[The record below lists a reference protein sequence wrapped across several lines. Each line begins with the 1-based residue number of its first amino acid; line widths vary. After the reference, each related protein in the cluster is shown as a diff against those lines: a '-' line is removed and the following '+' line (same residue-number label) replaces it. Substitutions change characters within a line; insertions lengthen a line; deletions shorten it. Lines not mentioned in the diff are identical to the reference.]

1 MYFEAERKDKAEIG
15 IKANSGGASG
25 SYQTR
30 ARARLFLQVTKD
42 QQTWGWG
49 CSSRDLVR
57 KAPRGYRDLATP
69 WTYRYTFTP
78 YRLQTPPDNVLH
90 TSRGVGLGGRRKKHT
105 ELVPT
110 SHKGIIGP

>member
-49 CSSRDLVR
+49 VL
-57 KAPRGYRDLATP
+57 
-69 WTYRYTFTP
+69 FQ
-78 YRLQTPPDNVLH
+78 RLSEESPQ
-90 TSRGVGLGGRRKKHT
+90 R
-105 ELVPT
+105 
-110 SHKGIIGP
+110 I